1 MFSERF
7 MMQQATYNLDEFK
20 QLVLDKGCELYR
32 DLAWRNISDP
42 YGVWISEV
50 MLQQTQVVRVDGRWQ
65 RWMLRFPTVES
76 LAQAPVA
83 DVLDEW
89 QGMGY
94 NRRAL
99 SLQKA
104 AQQIVDHGF
113 FPDEVDQ
120 LVKLPGIGPATAGG
134 IVAFAHNKHALYL
147 ETNVRTVFLHEL
159 YPEAEAVPDK
169 VLIPHILKTC
179 PASAAQDEPGPRGWY
194 YALLDYGAYLKKT
207 VPNPSRRSKTYSRQ
221 SKFEGSHRQKRAEV
235 IRLLL
240 DEKTLE
246 TDGLE
251 AVQIQEIISNIEL
264 SKNREPVEI
273 DEIFKVLDELVK
285 EGFIEVNNDK
295 FVIKS

>member
-1 MFSERF
+1 
-7 MMQQATYNLDEFK
+7 MQQATYNLDEFK

-50 MLQQTQVVRVDGRWQ
+50 MLQQTQVIRVDGRWQ
-65 RWMLRFPTVES
+65 RWMMRFPSVEALS
-76 LAQAPVA
+76 EASVV

-104 AQQIVDHGF
+104 AQQIVEIGH
-113 FPDEVDQ
+113 FPNEVDQ

-134 IVAFAHNKHALYL
+134 IVAFAYNKHALYL

-159 YPEAEAVPDK
+159 YPGAEAVPDK
-169 VLIPHILKTC
+169 VLIPDVLATC
-179 PASAAQDEPGPRGWY
+179 PESAPVGEFGPRAWY

-207 VPNPSRRSKTYSRQ
+207 VPNPSRRSKTYNKQ

-240 DEKTLE
+240 DDKAAQS
-246 TDGLE
+246 DGLTLS
-251 AVQIQEIISNIEL
+251 QIQEIVSNIEL
-264 SKNREPVEI
+264 SKGRNPVDNE
-273 DEIFKVLDELVK
+273 EIFKVLCELVT
-285 EGFIEVNNDK
+285 EGFLEVNNNK
-295 FVIKS
+295 YVIKS

>member
-1 MFSERF
+1 MDKT
-7 MMQQATYNLDEFK
+7 AHNLDEFK
-20 QLVLDKGCELYR
+20 QLVLSKGCELYR
-32 DLAWRNISDP
+32 DLAWRNIADP

-65 RWMLRFPTVES
+65 RWLLRFPTVES
-76 LAQAPVA
+76 LAEAPMA

-104 AQQIVDHGF
+104 AQQIVELGY
-113 FPDEVDQ
+113 FPDDVSE

-159 YPEAEAVPDK
+159 YPGVEGVSDK
-169 VLIPHILKTC
+169 ILIPDVLQCC
-179 PASAAQDEPGPRGWY
+179 PPSASQDEPGPRAWY

-207 VPNPSRRSKTYSRQ
+207 VPNPSRRSKTYTKQ

-240 DEKTLE
+240 DENALNS
-246 TDGLE
+246 DGLDAYE
-251 AVQIQEIISNIEL
+251 IKEIISNIEL
-264 SKNREPVEI
+264 SKQREPVEI
-273 DEIFKVLDELVK
+273 DEILKVLDELLS
-285 EGFIEVNNDK
+285 EGFIQVKTKK

>member
-1 MFSERF
+1 ME
-7 MMQQATYNLDEFK
+7 QTTEKLNEFK

-32 DLAWRNISDP
+32 DLAWRNIADP

-76 LAQAPVA
+76 LAKAPVA

-104 AQQIVDHGF
+104 AQQIVDKGY
-113 FPDEVDQ
+113 FPDEVSE

-159 YPEAEAVPDK
+159 YPEAEQVPDK
-169 VLIPHILKTC
+169 ILIPHVLATC
-179 PASAAQDEPGPRGWY
+179 PPSAPQDEIGPRAWY

-207 VPNPSRRSKTYSRQ
+207 VPNPSRRSKSYTRQ

-235 IRLLL
+235 VRLLL
-240 DEKTLE
+240 DENSMG

-251 AVQIQEIISNIEL
+251 LAKIHEIISNIEL
-264 SKNREPVEI
+264 SKNRDAVDVE
-273 DEIFKVLDELVK
+273 EILKVLDELLK

-295 FVIKS
+295 YLIKS